1 VDQSDAQ
8 RRTIAALDEYLSEIN
23 DLFDFYTPAHN
34 NTEAFPTNTFPIAKY
49 QMFTLVASVH
59 YIAVMPTFT
68 LATSSGQQRV
78 PSARS
83 LLLTRKYHV
92 HLNFSLFS

>member
-8 RRTIAALDEYLSEIN
+8 RRTITALDEYLWEIN
-23 DLFDFYTPAHN
+23 DLLFYFYTPAHN
-34 NTEAFPTNTFPIAKY
+34 NTVAFPTNTFTIAKY
-49 QMFTLVASVH
+49 QMFALVASVH

-83 LLLTRKYHV
+83 LLELTYPRPWP
-92 HLNFSLFS
+92 